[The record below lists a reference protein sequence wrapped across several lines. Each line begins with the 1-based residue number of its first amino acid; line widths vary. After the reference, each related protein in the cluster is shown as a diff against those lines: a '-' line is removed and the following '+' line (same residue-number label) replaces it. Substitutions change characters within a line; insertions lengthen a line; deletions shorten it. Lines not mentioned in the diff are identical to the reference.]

1 MLVRTGAL
9 LAIAAV
15 LAASCGARQTSESLR
30 PAAATVRPTTP
41 AALADVIR
49 SGKIRVAFNR
59 QNIACFQWYQGPIS
73 GPCVDIA
80 LELTEQMRVQIDDR
94 QYDSIDL
101 VFDAGRR
108 DEWDVAF
115 TAIEGGRS
123 GFAFTPAYLEIE
135 NTYLVPG
142 GSPFTSVVDVDRPGV
157 RVAVFSPSAIER
169 YLRQNLTN
177 ATLVPLMAGGISAAA
192 ALIERG
198 QVDAYAGSR
207 DELVKG
213 GYRLAGGRVLAD
225 SITRTQWGIA
235 VASGR
240 TDLLAYVSRFVD
252 SAKNAGVVQE
262 AIDRN
267 DLKGARRVIALG

>member
-1 MLVRTGAL
+1 MRQTQPLAAKPPQSLALPTTLLFDRPAQTRRVLVRAGAL

-41 AALADVIR
+41 ALGDVIR

-80 LELTEQMRVQIDDR
+80 LELAEQMRVQIDDR
-94 QYDSIDL
+94 QYDSVEL

-115 TAIEGGRS
+115 TPIEAGRS

-169 YLRQNLTN
+169 YLRQNLKN
-177 ATLVPLMAGGISAAA
+177 ATLVPFTAGGISAA
-192 ALIERG
+192 
-198 QVDAYAGSR
+198 SP
-207 DELVKG
+207 
-213 GYRLAGGRVLAD
+213 GR
-225 SITRTQWGIA
+225 QHHQK
-235 VASGR
+235 
-240 TDLLAYVSRFVD
+240 
-252 SAKNAGVVQE
+252 SA
-262 AIDRN
+262 I
-267 DLKGARRVIALG
+267 